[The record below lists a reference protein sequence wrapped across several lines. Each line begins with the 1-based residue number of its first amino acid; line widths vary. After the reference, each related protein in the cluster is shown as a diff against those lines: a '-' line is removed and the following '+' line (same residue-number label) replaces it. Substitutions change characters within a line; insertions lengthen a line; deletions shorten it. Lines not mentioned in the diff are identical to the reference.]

1 MGEDSKTDYK
11 SIIFYKMTNILIMVT
26 NNSSPYWGY
35 VVAGILALTG
45 MGLLLRWY
53 RKNRKEEVSSDI
65 NVSNSSTSPTSVPHV
80 DNEIVEVLTK
90 KLDSFSGNFGAL
102 LNIANDAHVDLD
114 YADVVFTNVTQV
126 VDVQYGAKVKE
137 WFSAFAKDRNSWDA
151 KNYMKKAGELVAL
164 FIECGVTHATE
175 INVVW
180 GDKAA
185 KRYNR
190 VDMIDKGEPCEVVA
204 PYWMLDG
211 LVVEKGLLKSLKN

>member
-1 MGEDSKTDYK
+1 
-11 SIIFYKMTNILIMVT
+11 MTNILIMVT

-137 WFSAFAKDRNSWDA
+137 WFSAFAKDR
-151 KNYMKKAGELVAL
+151 
-164 FIECGVTHATE
+164 I
-175 INVVW
+175 
-180 GDKAA
+180 
-185 KRYNR
+185 
-190 VDMIDKGEPCEVVA
+190 
-204 PYWMLDG
+204 
-211 LVVEKGLLKSLKN
+211 